1 MSYQSIRGPIRPVF
15 YLRYPVQY
23 LNEAIY
29 AIIKTVKEP
38 FVTMLVVKQENIRLK
53 QELQQLL
60 LRQEAFKEQVQE
72 NNSLRQLLDLKD
84 VTPGYVTTARVIGKN
99 PSTWSQTM
107 LLNKG
112 TLHGIKKDMAVRS
125 SRCLIGK
132 VILADKRHSTVLLIT
147 DVHSSV
153 AVKVQTSR
161 LEGVVSGA
169 GHSLCILKYIPQD
182 EIIKEG
188 DDLITSGYDALYP
201 PGIPV
206 GKISSVQRS
215 QTEVFLN
222 VEVTLCATP
231 FTVDEVLV
239 IDRTDNAI
247 TGP

>member
-1 MSYQSIRGPIRPVF
+1 MSYQSIRGPVRPVF

-29 AIIKTVKEP
+29 TIIKTIQEP
-38 FVTMLVVKQENIRLK
+38 FVTMIVVKQDNMRLK

-60 LRQEAFKEQVQE
+60 LRQETFKEQVQE
-72 NNSLRQLLDLKD
+72 NNRLRQLLDIKD

-107 LLNKG
+107 IINKG
-112 TLHGIKKDMAVRS
+112 AMYGIKKDMAVRS
-125 SRCLIGK
+125 SKCLIGK
-132 VILADKRHSTVLLIT
+132 VILVDKHHSTVLLIT

-161 LEGVVSGA
+161 LEGVVSGT
-169 GHSLCILKYIPQD
+169 GQSLCILKYIPQD
-182 EIIKEG
+182 EVVKEG
-188 DDLITSGYDALYP
+188 DDLITSGYDSLYP

-206 GKISSVQRS
+206 GRVSSVQRS

-231 FTVDEVLV
+231 FKVDEVLV
-239 IDRTDNAI
+239 IDRTDSAI

>member
-1 MSYQSIRGPIRPVF
+1 MF

-29 AIIKTVKEP
+29 TIIKTLKEP

-60 LRQEAFKEQVQE
+60 LRQETFKEQVQE
-72 NNSLRQLLDLKD
+72 NNRLRQLLDLKD

-99 PSTWSQTM
+99 PSAWSQTM
-107 LLNKG
+107 VINKG
-112 TLHGIKKDMAVRS
+112 TLHGINKNMAVRS
-125 SRCLIGK
+125 SKCLIGK
-132 VILADKRHSTVLLIT
+132 VILVDKHHSTVLLIT

-153 AVKVQTSR
+153 AVKVQTNR
-161 LEGVVSGA
+161 LEGVVSGT
-169 GHSLCILKYIPQD
+169 GQSLCILKYIPQD
-182 EIIKEG
+182 EVVKEG

-222 VEVTLCATP
+222 IEVTLCATP
-231 FTVDEVLV
+231 FKVDEVMI
-239 IDRTDNAI
+239 IDRTGSAV
-247 TGP
+247 TGH